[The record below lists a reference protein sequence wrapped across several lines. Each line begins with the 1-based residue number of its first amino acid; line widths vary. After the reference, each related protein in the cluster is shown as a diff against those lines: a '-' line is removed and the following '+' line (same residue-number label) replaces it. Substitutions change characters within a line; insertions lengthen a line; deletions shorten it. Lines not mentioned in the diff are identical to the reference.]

1 MRIAGDES
9 HGFFRKFI
17 RMALT
22 PLGGKAIL
30 RGLRLAR
37 GNPKQ
42 KEISQLAV
50 SSGVGWVRWGALAER
65 ELSRRSGL
73 LAGVRQSLSRMT
85 AGSGSLVVLDIGSS
99 AIKLLEVR
107 GGQENFEVLRAGIAP
122 VPEGALANNTI
133 QDSVAISDVIRRLV
147 DSLKVS
153 SRQVIT
159 AVPGPAVIIK
169 KAHLELRPGEDLE
182 SLLMIEA
189 QNFIPE
195 SLENV
200 NLDYQVLRHEDAHVE
215 ILLVAV
221 RKDILDGFTGAIR
234 QAGLEPSIV
243 DVDYFALENMF
254 LLNYQPVAS
263 DQNRTVALVNIG
275 ARYSSINI
283 LHDGSSTTTGDVQAG
298 GGAITDDLVS
308 SLGISYAEAER
319 LQTGEDLGAAVAE
332 RAQPILERG
341 AQELGEAIVQALNF
355 LCRTGSDAPPAAVY
369 LAGGGARTQ
378 GLLEGLAQQLD
389 IPVEMVDPFARVQIG
404 RHLDPDVL
412 QEMAPALA
420 VAVGL
425 GVRRPGDA

>member
-1 MRIAGDES
+1 
-9 HGFFRKFI
+9 
-17 RMALT
+17 MA
-22 PLGGKAIL
+22 
-30 RGLRLAR
+30 
-37 GNPKQ
+37 
-42 KEISQLAV
+42 
-50 SSGVGWVRWGALAER
+50 SGRVRWGALVER
-65 ELSRRSGL
+65 EPSRQSGL
-73 LAGVRQSLSRMT
+73 LAGVRQSLSRLT
-85 AGSGSLVVLDIGSS
+85 AGNGSLVVVDIGSS
-99 AIKLLEVR
+99 AVKLLEVR
-107 GGQENFEVLRAGIAP
+107 GAADTFEVVRAGIAP

-147 DSLKVS
+147 ENLKVS

-169 KAHLELRPGEDLE
+169 KALLELRPDEDLE
-182 SLLMIEA
+182 TLLMIEA

-200 NLDYQVLRHEDAHVE
+200 NLDYQVLRHEDAQAEV
-215 ILLVAV
+215 LLVAV

-254 LLNYQPVAS
+254 LLNYGSPTA

-283 LHDGSSTTTGDVQAG
+283 LHNGASTTTGDVQAG

-332 RAQPILERG
+332 RALPILERG
-341 AQELGEAIVQALNF
+341 ANDLGEGIVQALNF
-355 LCRTGSDAPPAAVY
+355 LCRTGSDDPLAAVY
-369 LAGGGARTQ
+369 LAGGGARTP
-378 GLLEGLAQQLD
+378 GLLEGLTQQLD

-404 RHLDPDVL
+404 RNLDPDVL

-425 GVRRPGDA
+425 GARRPGDA

>member
-1 MRIAGDES
+1 
-9 HGFFRKFI
+9 
-17 RMALT
+17 
-22 PLGGKAIL
+22 
-30 RGLRLAR
+30 
-37 GNPKQ
+37 
-42 KEISQLAV
+42 
-50 SSGVGWVRWGALAER
+50 
-65 ELSRRSGL
+65 LSRF
-73 LAGVRQSLSRMT
+73 T
-85 AGSGSLVVLDIGSS
+85 AGSGSLVVVDIGSS
-99 AIKLLEVR
+99 AVKLLEVR
-107 GGQENFEVLRAGIAP
+107 GGADAFEVVRAGIAP
-122 VPEGALANNTI
+122 VPEGALSNNTI

-147 DSLKVS
+147 DNLKVS

-182 SLLMIEA
+182 TLLMIEA

-200 NLDYQVLRHEDAHVE
+200 NLDYQVLRHEDAEAE

-254 LLNYQPVAS
+254 LLNYGSPAA

-283 LHDGSSTTTGDVQAG
+283 MNNGSSTTTGDVQAG

-319 LQTGEDLGAAVAE
+319 LQTGDDLGAAVAE
-332 RAQPILERG
+332 RALPILERG
-341 AQELGEAIVQALNF
+341 AQELGEGIVQALNF
-355 LCRTGSDAPPAAVY
+355 LCRTGSDAPLAAVY
-369 LAGGGARTQ
+369 LAGGGARTP

-425 GVRRPGDA
+425 GARRPGDA